1 MLLIKTLKMVGI
13 IILIIIISWIIYVSV
28 DCLRLK
34 SAEAGTKP
42 FITSK
47 ETIKE
52 NCLIYKGIGYSIQYY
67 CNNQQEEN
75 SDLVLKQ
82 IYGAEFRIFDKIL
95 VWAWIE

>member
-1 MLLIKTLKMVGI
+1 MVGI
-13 IILIIIISWIIYVSV
+13 IILIIIISWIIYISI

-34 SAEAGTKP
+34 KAEAGTKP
-42 FITSK
+42 IITSS

-52 NCLIYKGIGYSIQYY
+52 NKLIYNGIGYSIKYY